1 MNTISPKEEEHI
13 IGTPLTFSSS
23 SGLSTPAILAEPS
36 TPTDRCVIVCH
47 GFLSDKNS
55 RTNRRLTE
63 FLVPR
68 GIATFR
74 FDWSGMGEST
84 EHFSNMS
91 LKQCKEQLDAA
102 FQVLQERGMNRVGL
116 VGSSFGG
123 LLAIL
128 VAPEQPTLK
137 ALGLK
142 CPVVDFPEV
151 LRLEFGPEAMERW
164 KSTNHIPNIV
174 GGGSPVPLHYGF
186 YEECLTYD
194 AYATIPNIH
203 VPTLVVHGEQD
214 ELIPR
219 PQIDRLL
226 TTLNTTKQLQL
237 IEGADHQ
244 FGRPEEFRSMTNHLA
259 KWMVQHLKN
268 AEK

>member
-1 MNTISPKEEEHI
+1 VDTTSPKEKEHI
-13 IGTPLTFSSS
+13 VDVPLTFSSA
-23 SGLSTPAILAEPS
+23 SGLSTPAILTEPS
-36 TPTDRCVIVCH
+36 TSTNLCVILCH

-63 FLVPR
+63 LLVPQ

-74 FDWSGMGEST
+74 FDWSGMGESK
-84 EHFSNMS
+84 ERFSHMS
-91 LKQCKEQLDAA
+91 LKECKEQLDAA
-102 FQVLQERGMNRVGL
+102 FQVLQERGMNRIGL

-128 VAPEQPTLK
+128 SSPEQPTLK

-142 CPVVDFPEV
+142 CPVMDFPEV
-151 LRLEFGPEAMERW
+151 LRLEFGPETMERW

-174 GGGSPVPLHYGF
+174 GDGSPVPLHYNF

-194 AYATIPNIH
+194 AYTAISRIH
-203 VPTLVVHGEQD
+203 VPTLVVHGDQD

-244 FGRPEEFRSMTNHLA
+244 FGRPEEFRLMTNHLA
-259 KWMVQHLKN
+259 NWMIQYLN
-268 AEK
+268 

>member
-1 MNTISPKEEEHI
+1 MNTASPRKEEHRIE
-13 IGTPLTFSSS
+13 TPLNFLSL
-23 SGLSTPAILAEPS
+23 SGLSTPAILAAPS
-36 TPTDRCVIVCH
+36 TPTNLCVILCH

-63 FLVPR
+63 LLVPQ

-74 FDWSGMGEST
+74 FDWSGMGESK
-84 EHFSNMS
+84 ERFSTMS
-91 LKQCKEQLDAA
+91 LKECKEQLDAT
-102 FQVLQERGMNRVGL
+102 FHMLQERGMNRLGL

-128 VAPEQPTLK
+128 SAPGHPTLK

-142 CPVVDFPEV
+142 CPVVDFPEA
-151 LRLEFGPEAMERW
+151 LRLEFGPQAMERW
-164 KSTNHIPNIV
+164 KATNHIPNIV
-174 GGGSPVPLHYGF
+174 GDGSPVPLHFRF

-194 AYATIPNIH
+194 TYAALSHIR
-203 VPTLVVHGEQD
+203 VPTLVVHGDQD
-214 ELIPR
+214 EIIPR

-244 FGRPEEFRSMTNHLA
+244 F
-259 KWMVQHLKN
+259 
-268 AEK
+268 

>member
-1 MNTISPKEEEHI
+1 MKTASPKEEEQI
-13 IGTPLTFSSS
+13 VGVPVTFSSS
-23 SGLSTPAILAEPS
+23 SGLSTSAILAEPS
-36 TPTDRCVIVCH
+36 TPTNLCVILCH

-63 FLVPR
+63 LLVPQ
-68 GIATFR
+68 GISTLR
-74 FDWSGMGEST
+74 FDWCGMGESQ
-84 EHFSNMS
+84 ELFSNLS
-91 LKQCKEQLDAA
+91 LKQCEEQLDAA
-102 FQVLQERGMNRVGL
+102 FQMLQKRGMDRLGL

-128 VAPEQPTLK
+128 SAHRQDRLR

-174 GGGSPVPLHYGF
+174 GDGSPVPLQYDF

-194 AYATIPNIH
+194 AYASSSRIH
-203 VPTLVVHGEQD
+203 VPALVVHGDQD

-219 PQIDRLL
+219 SQIDRLL

-237 IEGADHQ
+237 IEGANHQ
-244 FGRPEEFRSMTNHLA
+244 FGRPEEFRLMTNHLA
-259 KWMVQHLKN
+259 KWMIQYLIN
-268 AEK
+268 PEK